1 MIACE
6 NLINKLIEDINI
18 IDLNLIDLALQNALK
33 KEL

>member
-6 NLINKLIEDINI
+6 NLINKLIEHINI